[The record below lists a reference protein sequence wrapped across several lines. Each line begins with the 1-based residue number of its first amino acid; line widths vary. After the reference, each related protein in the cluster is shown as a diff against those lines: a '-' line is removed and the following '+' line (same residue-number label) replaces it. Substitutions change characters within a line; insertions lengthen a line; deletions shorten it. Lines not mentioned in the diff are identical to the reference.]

1 MLLAADTEAVR
12 VPQIDGPWP
21 FCFVGEVEGRFR
33 PSLGADAHA
42 VFGRIQLGK
51 AAGSMKRCV
60 I

>member
-33 PSLGADAHA
+33 PSLGADVHA

-51 AAGSMKRCV
+51 AAG
-60 I
+60 